1 MVKQV
6 TNVEECFYTY
16 HQKSCSSVYNL
27 KKTYL
32 KPGKKKLITKYE
44 SMTFKQ
50 MTFKYISQR
59 NSF

>member
-1 MVKQV
+1 MVKQG
-6 TNVEECFYTY
+6 TNVEKYFYTY
-16 HQKSCSSVYNL
+16 HQKSCSSVCNL

-32 KPGKKKLITKYE
+32 KLGKKKLITGYE

-50 MTFKYISQR
+50 MTFKYTSQR